1 MKVFCPEHHKGFFTP
16 RQSPIRCESRGHVL
30 GELDFQGTSKAPAE
44 IRWQYC
50 CNCEHFCPIDFERHG
65 LERCPVCTRRTST
78 LYLCDRCYVVSF
90 ESNTP
95 LQTKNFTLSAE
106 GSPQPSCP
114 GCLEEPSA
122 DLREHDCADVELTF
136 ITALTSCP
144 ICQERLDVG
153 PTFPAT
159 VAHYLRRT
167 KAANKVNVTFD
178 YDTEHFV
185 PISDGEFV
193 VIKQPQDG
201 TQPIVLPRSP
211 RFATKRDFYELYQ
224 DYYHCRSVSVG
235 EVKIV
240 EPATVLLT
248 PQGWKLQAPGILEVE
263 AEPSKTRKHLT
274 STGAGPLV
282 EKHQQ
287 TTLPRAFEQQPTQQ
301 ESLSQEK
308 GSDRACGNCGALVE
322 ARYAFCWKCGNK
334 MGPDDSG
341 SNQVKKD
348 ERSIRRIVVKEDEPA
363 GERDIDD
370 IQQSILAS
378 VPSWRRFA
386 SDDDEATV
394 QHDKARVRPSNSSAN
409 VLKHAPTTP
418 ASHSIL
424 KLIGMAVIGVLIAS
438 LGLSVLT
445 RATSQPLVT
454 EEIQPA
460 AVVQVQSEPIAT
472 IETAEPT
479 KEVLNKNTPQDD
491 ELRKLRA
498 KSVSAVAADRSKIL
512 QAFAKTEKRFP
523 NDYRFPYE
531 RAKLVAKATNRAAR
545 KDAFNALATAAE
557 RAIKSDKAN
566 EMLEGLETDKRGDF
580 QKLAHSRRE
589 WNQVV
594 EALKSKDTD
603 LLAVN
608 GR

>member
-30 GELDFQGTSKAPAE
+30 GELDFRGTGKAPVE

-50 CNCEHFCPIDFERHG
+50 CNCEHFCPIDLDRDR
-65 LERCPVCTRRTST
+65 LERCPVCARRTST

-106 GSPQPSCP
+106 GAPQPSCP

-122 DLREHDCADVELTF
+122 DLREHDCADVDLTL
-136 ITALTSCP
+136 ITALNICP
-144 ICQERLDVG
+144 VCQERLDVG

-193 VIKQPQDG
+193 IIKQPQDS

-211 RFATKRDFYELYQ
+211 RFVTKRDFYELYQ
-224 DYYHCRSVSVG
+224 DYYHCQSVSVG

-240 EPATVLLT
+240 EPATVQLT
-248 PQGWKLQAPGILEVE
+248 PQGWKLQSSGILEVE
-263 AEPSKTRKHLT
+263 TEPSKTRKHLT
-274 STGAGPLV
+274 STGAGPYV
-282 EKHQQ
+282 EKEQRPAAQ
-287 TTLPRAFEQQPTQQ
+287 VLEQQPVQQ
-301 ESLSQEK
+301 ESLQEEK

-322 ARYAFCWKCGNK
+322 ARYAFCWKCGHK
-334 MGPDDSG
+334 MAPADSG
-341 SNQVKKD
+341 SSDQVKKD
-348 ERSIRRIVVKEDEPA
+348 ERSIRRIVAKEDEPA
-363 GERDIDD
+363 AERDIDD

-386 SDDDEATV
+386 SEDDEATV
-394 QHDKARVRPSNSSAN
+394 QHDKARVRSSNSSGN
-409 VLKHAPTTP
+409 VLKQASLTP
-418 ASHSIL
+418 PSHSIL
-424 KLIGMAVIGVLIAS
+424 KLIGLAVIGVLIAS

-445 RATSQPLVT
+445 RATSQPSVG
-454 EEIQPA
+454 EEIQA
-460 AVVQVQSEPIAT
+460 AASAPVTPEPIAT
-472 IETAEPT
+472 IETAEPA
-479 KEVLNKNTPQDD
+479 KAIVNKNSLQDD

-498 KSVSAVAADRSKIL
+498 KSLSALASDRSKIL

-531 RAKLVAKATNRAAR
+531 RAKLVAKATNKAAR
-545 KDAFNALATAAE
+545 KSAFSALATAAE
-557 RAIKSDKAN
+557 RAIKSDKAT
-566 EMLEGLETDKRGDF
+566 EMLEGMETDKRGDF